1 MFGIGPVEIA
11 ILALFCGGLAPF
23 GIPPLPPD
31 AAVLQAVP
39 EKCLLCFASAGT
51 GIPDESS
58 TNHTDQLLA
67 TAEVQTFLSQC
78 AVQFNGAFEQ
88 LGQSNQQAQPMIGIA
103 KPLIE
108 TLLSRPMAVYV
119 DRVEAGTGAPPS
131 VVAGLIVNCGPRKAD
146 VASAVEAMEKMAIA
160 QGVGADAIKD
170 VTVGTLTLRHVTIGP
185 MADVH
190 WGFTGDYLLATVGPK
205 AAAELVG
212 RIGGTGSKPR
222 WMTALE
228 KQTGIKRISTIR
240 YLDVS
245 RVIATVVPMIP
256 SNTVDV
262 PAVLEAAGLA
272 DLTSIGGMSGFGT
285 KGMVNRTIANF
296 NGTPKGLFEL
306 LSGKPLTASDL
317 KAIPGNS
324 VFASAMRLD
333 LTQVYTSVTDLVEK
347 ADPKA
352 GQQLKQTAT
361 AGAQAFGF
369 RLKED
374 VLDSFGDVWTIHS
387 VASSSAPSG
396 DFNQMSGIV
405 ATVTVRN
412 KESLLKIQNLALGM
426 IKAQS
431 AQFPFSVTE
440 TKIGDIPA
448 WQFVPTQSGAPSPA
462 WAIAEGRLVVAG
474 SLEALKTQLGEA
486 AQGPGFAE
494 QSAIAS
500 RLKTE
505 PIMLSYLDTKT
516 TLEQWMARA
525 QAYGPIGAAMLAQQG
540 VKVEMPQLPDFKAIG
555 PHALP
560 QTGTL
565 RVAKQTIVFETYES
579 VPLLG
584 NAISAAPAVG
594 ASIGMLLSKVRS
606 APPATPTAIS
616 E

>member
-1 MFGIGPVEIA
+1 MSSLFRFG
-11 ILALFCGGLAPF
+11 
-23 GIPPLPPD
+23 
-31 AAVLQAVP
+31 
-39 EKCLLCFASAGT
+39 GT

-78 AVQFNGAFEQ
+78 DRAVQWRVRAAGPEQSAGSANDWNCQAFDRNVAEPSHGGVRRSGRGWHRCAPQ
-88 LGQSNQQAQPMIGIA
+88 CGCG
-103 KPLIE
+103 
-108 TLLSRPMAVYV
+108 V
-119 DRVEAGTGAPPS
+119 DRQLRT
-131 VVAGLIVNCGPRKAD
+131 RKAD

-361 AGAQAFGF
+361 AG
-369 RLKED
+369 RR
-374 VLDSFGDVWTIHS
+374 HS
-387 VASSSAPSG
+387 VFGSRKMCWIRSEMFGPSTAS
-396 DFNQMSGIV
+396 
-405 ATVTVRN
+405 
-412 KESLLKIQNLALGM
+412 
-426 IKAQS
+426 
-431 AQFPFSVTE
+431 
-440 TKIGDIPA
+440 
-448 WQFVPTQSGAPSPA
+448 
-462 WAIAEGRLVVAG
+462 
-474 SLEALKTQLGEA
+474 
-486 AQGPGFAE
+486 
-494 QSAIAS
+494 
-500 RLKTE
+500 
-505 PIMLSYLDTKT
+505 
-516 TLEQWMARA
+516 
-525 QAYGPIGAAMLAQQG
+525 
-540 VKVEMPQLPDFKAIG
+540 
-555 PHALP
+555 
-560 QTGTL
+560 L
-565 RVAKQTIVFETYES
+565 RS
-579 VPLLG
+579 
-584 NAISAAPAVG
+584 
-594 ASIGMLLSKVRS
+594 S
-606 APPATPTAIS
+606 APPAIS
-616 E
+616 IKCRASWPPSP